1 MLTSD
6 FEWPLRTWL
15 WAEVRNQRFRREIPE
30 LFEEAGLGARAERT
44 ELRDEDLE
52 EGRAGEKGESC
63 RLGIQG

>member
-1 MLTSD
+1 MATGL
-6 FEWPLRTWL
+6 LK
-15 WAEVRNQRFRREIPE
+15 
-30 LFEEAGLGARAERT
+30 EAGLGARAERT